1 MVPAGGGDQEF
12 RPLLFSLDTVLPV
25 VNLGQ
30 DDRWTI
36 TGGGAQWWYAFSVLA
51 GWALATVL
59 VSALTARLVRD

>member
-1 MVPAGGGDQEF
+1 
-12 RPLLFSLDTVLPV
+12 V